1 MSLLTK
7 FLEKRAKDKHVEPT
21 FEELKLKIKELEDK
35 IVFLEQEKKEILE
48 DIDQNFIA
56 WYIEENKKEQDL
68 QNEEKAEEVE
78 GLTISQILEK

>member
-7 FLEKRAKDKHVEPT
+7 FLEKRSKDKYVEPT

-35 IVFLEQEKKEILE
+35 IIFLEQEKKEILE
-48 DIDQNFIA
+48 DIDQNFIT
-56 WYIEENKKEQDL
+56 WYLEENKKEQE
-68 QNEEKAEEVE
+68 QNPEKPEEVE